1 MSTMLKKAGG
11 DFRRGAVI
19 GLGVAGGS
27 VVGIGDSIK
36 AAGGT
41 LKAALNKIPAN
52 LPIGR
57 NRRSVDDAAPDEDLE
72 ILADLELEDGP
83 DEGDEAQPTNDG
95 GVRNLTTLEEEVL
108 VSSLVD
114 TEELGPAVR
123 AVYDRGV
130 EQSFAKAL
138 GRFRKEKEAEIL
150 EACGQQNALDFI
162 ASVDAVLTV
171 QVSRPP

>member
-1 MSTMLKKAGG
+1 M
-11 DFRRGAVI
+11 
-19 GLGVAGGS
+19 
-27 VVGIGDSIK
+27 GIGDTIKK

-41 LKAALNKIPAN
+41 ITAALKNIPLN
-52 LPIGR
+52 R
-57 NRRSVDDAAPDEDLE
+57 NRRSEDAAADEDLE
-72 ILADLELEDGP
+72 ILEDLELEDGP
-83 DEGDEAQPTNDG
+83 DDVGGDDAQKTDDPSA
-95 GVRNLTTLEEEVL
+95 NLTTLEEEVL

-138 GRFRKEKEAEIL
+138 GRFRKEKEKEIL

-162 ASVDAVLTV
+162 GSVDAVLTV
-171 QVSRPP
+171 QALHKS